1 MPSTSHDV
9 AGRLGQ
15 TPTPF
20 TMLQEVAQRRF
31 DHPALVYRRTV
42 NDREPTVMSYGELV
56 AQTARAIGALRKLRI
71 GEDDGIGILLPAIPE
86 AVIAL
91 LAASS
96 VGVAFPLNLLLASE
110 AMRAQ
115 LELARVRAA
124 FVLGPHTVLD
134 VSRRL
139 AQITPRLPALE
150 TIVEVP
156 AGTREADNAWSEFL
170 RGGDSDASFVGNPDR
185 VAALFH
191 TGGTTGDPKLA
202 QLSARNIAAG
212 ALMMAAATRWKE
224 SDRVCSGLPM
234 FHVGGAIS
242 CGLSVLSSGATLILP
257 SLLGAR
263 DPEVVT
269 GVWKLLDDVDA
280 SVLVMVP
287 TSLAAI
293 VDTPVGS
300 ATMSALRAVCTGAS
314 PLPRELGMRIEAKL
328 RRPVCQIYGMTE
340 LSGCC
345 TAQPCDGQFREPGVG
360 FVPPLLEIQLRG
372 PDGRSAERGEVYM
385 RGPNSFKGY
394 RSSLGVSGQPNEDWV
409 GSGDL
414 GALLP
419 DGQLRLLGRSK
430 DIIIRGGHNID
441 PLMIEEVAQRHP
453 AVRVS
458 AAAPMPD
465 QYAGELPVLYV
476 ALKAGQCASEEE
488 IEAFVG
494 ERIADPP
501 ARPKRVF
508 IVADLPL
515 TPFGKIARYKLR
527 QAAALYCAQ
536 REVEGLQ
543 IEELRCDD
551 TTAKIIRVRWRH
563 RPSDETLRDLMQ
575 RVGVLGLTIETE
587 LD

>member
-1 MPSTSHDV
+1 MLSAAHDV
-9 AGRLGQ
+9 AGRLGR

-31 DHPALVYRRTV
+31 DHPALVYRRSV
-42 NDREPTVMSYGELV
+42 SDREPAVLSYGELV
-56 AQTARAIGALRKLRI
+56 RQTARAIGALRKLGI
-71 GEDDGIGILLPAIPE
+71 GEGDGIGILLPAVPE
-86 AVIAL
+86 AVVAL

-124 FVLGPHTVLD
+124 FVLGPHPVLD
-134 VSRRL
+134 VSHRL
-139 AQITPRLPALE
+139 SQIAPRLPALR

-156 AGTREADNAWSEFL
+156 AGRQEADNAWSAFL
-170 RGGDSDASFVGNPDR
+170 HSGEPDDSFVGNPDR

-202 QLSARNIAAG
+202 QLSARNVAAG
-212 ALMMAAATRWKE
+212 ALMMAVATRWSE
-224 SDRVCSGLPM
+224 ADRVCSGLPM

-242 CGLSVLSSGATLILP
+242 CGLSVLSSGATLVLP

-263 DPEVVT
+263 DPDVVS
-269 GVWKLLDDVDA
+269 GIWKLLDDVEA

-287 TSLAAI
+287 TSLAGI
-293 VDTPVGS
+293 VDIPVGDV
-300 ATMSALRAVCTGAS
+300 AMRALRAVCTGAS
-314 PLPRELGMRIEAKL
+314 ALPRELGVRIEAKL
-328 RRPVCQIYGMTE
+328 GRPVCQIYGMTE

-360 FVPPLLEIQLRG
+360 FAPPLLDIELRS
-372 PDGRSAERGEVYM
+372 PDGRTAERGEVYM
-385 RGPNSFKGY
+385 RGPNAFKGY
-394 RSSLGVSGQPNEDWV
+394 RSSSGVSGQPNDDWV

-414 GALLP
+414 GAFLP

-441 PLMIEEVAQRHP
+441 PLMIEEVAQQHP

-465 QYAGELPVLYV
+465 EYAGELPVLYV
-476 ALKAGQCASEEE
+476 GLKAGQRASEEE
-488 IEAFVG
+488 IEAFVAQK
-494 ERIADPP
+494 IAEPP
-501 ARPKRVF
+501 ARPRRVF
-508 IVADLPL
+508 IVDDLPL

-527 QAAALYCAQ
+527 QAAALYRAQ
-536 REVEGLQ
+536 QELEGMQ
-543 IEELRCDD
+543 IDELRCDD
-551 TTAKIIRVRWRH
+551 PTAKTIRVRWRQ
-563 RPSDETLRDLMQ
+563 RPSDEALEDLMK
-575 RVGVLGLTIETE
+575 RVGALGLTIET
-587 LD
+587 DQK